1 MSTDDRIVNIQL
13 HGFSDA
19 SLRANRCCNYL
30 IIEHKSGIAKS
41 DLVLAK
47 SRVSLIKTQSIPRLE
62 LLAANLLVNVFVCV
76 YGNLKNVYS
85 FLMKFIVGLIQ
96 ALCLFGST
104 MFQKFISNIFNLV

>member
-1 MSTDDRIVNIQL
+1 MKVLSIDDRIVNIQL

-47 SRVSLIKTQSIPRLE
+47 SRVSLIKTQSI
-62 LLAANLLVNVFVCV
+62 
-76 YGNLKNVYS
+76 S
-85 FLMKFIVGLIQ
+85 TVGVISCKPLGKCIC
-96 ALCLFGST
+96 LCLWQFE
-104 MFQKFISNIFNLV
+104 KCI